1 LPRGAKWPC
10 TATLRNP
17 GLIPV
22 NSSRTPSAIR
32 SGRVAPVND
41 LSSARVKLVRLAF
54 SLA

>member
-1 LPRGAKWPC
+1 MP
-10 TATLRNP
+10 T
-17 GLIPV
+17 

-41 LSSARVKLVRLAF
+41 FSSARVKLMRLAG